1 MNFLFD
7 AEERTT
13 PRKPNLKALK
23 APAKC
28 DAAPAHEVDVF
39 KSIM

>member
-7 AEERTT
+7 AKERTT
-13 PRKPNLKALK
+13 SKKPNISALG
-23 APAKC
+23 APSKC

-39 KSIM
+39 KSIL